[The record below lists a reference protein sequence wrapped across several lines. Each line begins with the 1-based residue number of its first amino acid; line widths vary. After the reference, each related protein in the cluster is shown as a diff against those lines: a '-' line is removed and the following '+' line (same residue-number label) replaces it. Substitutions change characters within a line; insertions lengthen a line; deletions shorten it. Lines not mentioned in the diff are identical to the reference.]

1 MKITHLCLGCFF
13 PDGFSY
19 QENMLPKFHKQQG
32 HDVTVIASLQTFD
45 KNGKTAFMPK
55 ASSYRNEYDIP
66 VVRLD
71 YRQPLK
77 LYRKM
82 KRFVNTYEALEQAA
96 PEILFIHGCQF
107 LDIDKVIKYLKAH
120 PDVRVYVDNH
130 ADFSNSATNW
140 TSKKLLHGV
149 IWKRCAHKID
159 PFVTKWYGVLPAR
172 VDFLKDIYKLPAEKI
187 ELLVMGADDDKVA
200 EVSDPKVRQ
209 RLRSQYGIGDD
220 DFLVMTGGKIDMAK
234 QQTVLLMQAVNR
246 LSSPKVK
253 LLVFGS
259 VVPELKDKVLA
270 NCSDRVQYIGWIA
283 SEQTYAYF
291 SAADLAVFPGRHS
304 VLWEQVA
311 GLGIPMACKYWDGTT
326 HVNVG
331 GNAVFMHEDS
341 ADEMLRILSDLTE
354 NPEKYR
360 KMKAAAQENG
370 MNVFSY
376 DAIAKRSIEQ

>member
-1 MKITHLCLGCFF
+1 MQDETIR
-13 PDGFSY
+13 
-19 QENMLPKFHKQQG
+19 ML
-32 HDVTVIASLQTFD
+32 VR
-45 KNGKTAFMPK
+45 K
-55 ASSYRNEYDIP
+55 AMD
-66 VVRLD
+66 
-71 YRQPLK
+71 
-77 LYRKM
+77 M
-82 KRFVNTYEALEQAA
+82 
-96 PEILFIHGCQF
+96 
-107 LDIDKVIKYLKAH
+107 
-120 PDVRVYVDNH
+120 
-130 ADFSNSATNW
+130 
-140 TSKKLLHGV
+140 
-149 IWKRCAHKID
+149 
-159 PFVTKWYGVLPAR
+159 
-172 VDFLKDIYKLPAEKI
+172 
-187 ELLVMGADDDKVA
+187 LVMSYVPYSHFHVGAALLTKSGKVYGGCNIENKAYSPTICA
-200 EVSDPKVRQ
+200 ERPAIFKAVSEGEREFERISVVGGKDGRVTSYFVPCGVCRQ
-209 RLRSQYGIGDD
+209 VMSEFCDD